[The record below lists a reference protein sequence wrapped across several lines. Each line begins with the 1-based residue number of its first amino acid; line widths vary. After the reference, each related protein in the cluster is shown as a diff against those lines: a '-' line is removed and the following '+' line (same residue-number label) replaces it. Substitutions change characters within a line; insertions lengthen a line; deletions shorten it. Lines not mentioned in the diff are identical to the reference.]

1 MLNRMIGKPVD
12 IGLIE
17 MLQVEKEKV
26 ELSHLQ
32 FTDDSIIFCPQSE
45 VTIRNYGGFYNVLN

>member
-1 MLNRMIGKPVD
+1 MIGKAVD

-32 FTDDSIIFCPQSE
+32 FTDDTIIFCPQSE